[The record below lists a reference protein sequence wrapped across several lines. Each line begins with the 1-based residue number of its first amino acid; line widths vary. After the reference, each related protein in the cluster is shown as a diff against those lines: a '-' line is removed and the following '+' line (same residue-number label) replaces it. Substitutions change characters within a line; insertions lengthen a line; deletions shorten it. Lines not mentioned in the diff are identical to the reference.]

1 MVTAAKDPKTKVKV
15 KVSTDRPQPAA
26 APEEEAPP
34 PAASTAPQPEAPSAL
49 EEVSRQAE
57 EHYEKYLR
65 ACADLDNFR
74 KRAER
79 ERIEYLKY
87 ANEALIKELLIV
99 SDNLSRALEHA
110 GTGANQAALRE
121 GVEMTLK
128 GLTDVLVR
136 FGVCE
141 VEALGCVF
149 DPKVHEAV
157 SVQETDQADNN
168 TVINVAQKGY
178 LLHDRLLRPAMVVVN
193 RRPEGSDEGD
203 S

>member
-1 MVTAAKDPKTKVKV
+1 MTAAKDPKTKVKI
-15 KVSTDRPQPAA
+15 KVSADRPESAA
-26 APEEEAPP
+26 TAKEEAPP
-34 PAASTAPQPEAPSAL
+34 PAESATPQPEAATAL
-49 EEVSRQAE
+49 EEISRQAE

-87 ANEALIKELLIV
+87 ANEALLKELLIV
-99 SDNLSRALEHA
+99 SDNLRRALDHA
-110 GTGANQAALRE
+110 ETGANQAALKE

-128 GLTDVLVR
+128 GLTDILAR

-141 VEALGCVF
+141 VEALGCTF

-157 SVQETDQADNN
+157 SVQETDQAEDN
-168 TVINVAQKGY
+168 TVVNVAQKGY